1 MNKNNKK
8 KAGDNFEKPII
19 NTKCTKLTKK
29 IKISQY
35 VEEISVNY
43 KIWKDVK
50 H

>member
-29 IKISQY
+29 NKNKSICRRNKR
-35 VEEISVNY
+35 
-43 KIWKDVK
+43 
-50 H
+50 